1 MTTQEAT
8 QAATQEATQPTPWYA
23 EFFGANDL
31 YTDSD
36 IEYQDPGLTREMVDC
51 VTALVPPDSH
61 PRLLDL
67 ACGTGRHSV
76 PLAAAGYRVTGVD
89 QSPHYLAQAARR
101 ADHAHS
107 TGAVFTRADMR
118 DLSAFADGGFD
129 TVVNLHTSFGFF
141 ATEEEEL
148 QVLREV
154 RRVLAPGGRFVIDVI
169 NRDAF
174 LRQTSEVFG
183 AHPRD
188 RFVIRTYDDST
199 GRTFLHEE
207 IFDPLTS
214 RISWTV
220 TEPAAPGAPVRTS
233 TADYRVFSAHELTG
247 LLRRAGFTCE
257 AVYGDYARTPF
268 TIHAPSIVVVATT
281 A

>member
-8 QAATQEATQPTPWYA
+8 PQTTQPTPWYT
-23 EFFGANDL
+23 EFFGTNDI

-36 IEYQDPGLTREMVDC
+36 IEYQDPELTREMVDC
-51 VTALVPPDSH
+51 VTALAPPHSH

-76 PLAAAGYRVTGVD
+76 PLAAAGYRVTGAD
-89 QSPHYLAQAARR
+89 LSPHYLAQAGRR
-101 ADHAHS
+101 AEAAHS
-107 TGAVFTRADMR
+107 TAAFTRADMR
-118 DLSAFADGGFD
+118 DLSAFADGAFD

-141 ATEEEEL
+141 PTEEEEL

-154 RRVLAPGGRFVIDVI
+154 RRVLTPGGRFVIDVI

-188 RFVIRTYDDST
+188 QFVIRTYDDST

-207 IFDPLTS
+207 VFDPLTS

-220 TEPAAPGAPVRTS
+220 TEPAPPDAPARTS

-247 LLRRAGFTCE
+247 LLRTAGLTPG

-268 TIHAPSIVVVATT
+268 TIHAPSIVCVAT